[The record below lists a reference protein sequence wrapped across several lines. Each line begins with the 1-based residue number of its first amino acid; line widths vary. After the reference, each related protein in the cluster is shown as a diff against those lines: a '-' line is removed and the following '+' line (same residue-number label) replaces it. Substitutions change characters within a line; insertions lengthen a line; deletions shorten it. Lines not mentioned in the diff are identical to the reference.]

1 MKSLRFSLLA
11 AFALSATA
19 CNVDPD
25 LAQMESAEMDAQ
37 SQAAT
42 TTPPPPIPNYCPSSI
57 PAAPGSSTSRPT
69 PLSSYDTSPLY
80 PTGAGLRSAYT
91 VIVTDPASPSGSWL
105 AFGFDV
111 KAQRQVFY
119 VSGQNARELRLLLI
133 KLATDLDNLEQDTG
147 TDSSFSWGMSGQVG
161 GPILPQPGVH
171 EGAWK
176 VAWNNTYQMQ
186 LYMR

>member
-11 AFALSATA
+11 ALALSATA

-25 LAQMESAEMDAQ
+25 LAQLESGALDDQ

-42 TTPPPPIPNYCPSSI
+42 TVPPPLPNYCPSSI
-57 PAAPGSSTSRPT
+57 PGAPALPTRIPT
-69 PLSSYDTSPLY
+69 PLSAYGTAPLY

-91 VIVTDPASPSGSWL
+91 VIVTDAADPSGSWL

-111 KAQRQVFY
+111 KTQRQVFY
-119 VSGQNARELRLLLI
+119 VSGSNTRELRLLFN
-133 KLATDLDNLEQDTG
+133 KLAIDIENLEQDSG
-147 TDSSFSWGMSGQVG
+147 TDSGFSWGMSGQVG

-171 EGAWK
+171 EGAWT
-176 VAWNNTYQMQ
+176 VAYNNAYQMHR
-186 LYMR
+186 YVR